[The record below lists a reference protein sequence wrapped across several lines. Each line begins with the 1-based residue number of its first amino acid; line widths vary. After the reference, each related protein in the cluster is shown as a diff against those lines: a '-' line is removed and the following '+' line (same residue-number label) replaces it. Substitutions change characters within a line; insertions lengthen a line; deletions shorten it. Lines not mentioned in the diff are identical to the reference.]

1 MQTKKLPLQLKVMV
15 GSNNDKKMVLSGQ
28 PASIE
33 AFLAAVAI
41 GSINVM
47 LKIRISDNNKSVP
60 NSQVNKSL

>member
-15 GSNNDKKMVLSGQ
+15 GSYNDKKMVLSGQ

-33 AFLAAVAI
+33 TFLAAVAI

-60 NSQVNKSL
+60 NSQVHKSK